1 MMDKDID
8 NELGTYNE
16 LMRRM
21 YIEGVISTKLSV
33 TFNAQQGKLLFK
45 TGVKERCF
53 PLSQTGIDQVDRQY
67 SVVLK
72 ELQIYGGF
80 DLVEHLRELII

>member
-21 YIEGVISTKLSV
+21 YIEGVVSTKL
-33 TFNAQQGKLLFK
+33 
-45 TGVKERCF
+45 
-53 PLSQTGIDQVDRQY
+53 
-67 SVVLK
+67 
-72 ELQIYGGF
+72 
-80 DLVEHLRELII
+80 